1 MKNIQDSLLD
11 AIGDAKVVMIGE
23 ATHGTHEFYKQRAEI
38 TRRLILEKGFDCVCI
53 EGDWPDSYKINK
65 YVRGV
70 GSKREA
76 FSGFKSRFP
85 TWMWRNTVTVE
96 FANWLRDHNNTIK
109 NDNYKVGFYGLDL
122 YSLYQSSVAVIDYL
136 KEHEPEFVA
145 IAKKRYSCFDREN
158 LDPQSYGLASAYNSK
173 RSCQDGAVKMLA
185 DMRKIEGEVMRND
198 GMAADASFYARVNA
212 QVVRDAEEY
221 YRGMYQMKNTWN
233 IRDKHMTT
241 TLDDLLKHFSQLREN
256 DPSNE
261 KSHKEVKAVVWAH
274 NSHLGDSSFT
284 EFKQRG
290 EMNVGQLV
298 REKYGIDR
306 TFNIGF
312 STYTGTVTAAHEW
325 DDPAATMRVRPSD
338 AGTYEYFWH
347 TAGAGADLAV
357 RFRANAGGRGLAHA
371 ESRLANAMAH
381 TELMERAIG
390 VVSLFTIFFLIC
402 FFFSSCSFLLFALY
416 SSNFGI
422 LEFLFH
428 HTFAPRFQKLQK
440 FKFEHS
446 KIRKLTLNFNLIKI
460 FDRKRYT
467 GQ

>member
-1 MKNIQDSLLD
+1 MSSLNKFIPLVQQARITGMKNIQDGILD

-38 TRRLILEKGFDCVCI
+38 TRRLIQEKGFDCVCI

-85 TWMWRNTVTVE
+85 TWMWRNTVTVD
-96 FANWLRDHNNTIK
+96 FASWLREHNSQIPNE
-109 NDNYKVGFYGLDL
+109 NYKVGFYGLDL
-122 YSLYQSSVAVIDYL
+122 YSLYQSSAAVIDYL
-136 KEHEPEFVA
+136 QENEPQFVPL
-145 IAKKRYSCFDREN
+145 AKKRYSCFDRES

-173 RSCQDGAVKMLA
+173 RSCQEGAVKMLA
-185 DMRKIEGEVMRND
+185 DMRKIEAESMRTD
-198 GMAADASFYARVNA
+198 GLKADQTFYARVNA

-221 YRGMYQMKNTWN
+221 YRGMYLMKNTWN
-233 IRDKHMTT
+233 IRDQHMAN
-241 TLDDLLKHFSQLREN
+241 TLDDLLKHFTQMREQDP
-256 DPSNE
+256 DPSTG
-261 KSHKEVKAVVWAH
+261 KQGKEIKAVIWAH

-290 EMNVGQLV
+290 ETNVGQLV
-298 REKYGIDR
+298 RQKYGIDR

-338 AGTYEYFWH
+338 PGTYEHFWH
-347 TAGAGADLAV
+347 MAGDNADLAV
-357 RFRANAGGRGLAHA
+357 RFRANAGGRGLRPA
-371 ESRLANAMAH
+371 ELKLADAMAD

-390 VVSLFTIFFLIC
+390 VVYRPMTERQSHLFTAVVAKQFDALVHIENTTALQEIDD
-402 FFFSSCSFLLFALY
+402 SFLA
-416 SSNFGI
+416 
-422 LEFLFH
+422 
-428 HTFAPRFQKLQK
+428 AP
-440 FKFEHS
+440 
-446 KIRKLTLNFNLIKI
+446 
-460 FDRKRYT
+460 
-467 GQ
+467 